1 MNLSAGEEFHWNISQ
16 DRGVCKERLSHS
28 VRAKLNLPCK
38 DPYVTRKGVSMND
51 TCLRTMLCKSCNQSK
66 KEKRVWY
73 RLRCICLGHSVPSV
87 SIYWQTQRY
96 VSDIG
101 ASHIIPGWMAC
112 SALLPYLVVQARTMY
127 MNQYLQM
134 KCRKVVFFWL
144 LSPLVTKI
152 KSILNPETTF
162 WAQLSLERPQ
172 LSDCVFCGILQESQI
187 QHLQS

>member
-1 MNLSAGEEFHWNISQ
+1 
-16 DRGVCKERLSHS
+16 
-28 VRAKLNLPCK
+28 
-38 DPYVTRKGVSMND
+38 
-51 TCLRTMLCKSCNQSK
+51 MLCKSCNQSK
-66 KEKRVWY
+66 KKRVWY

-134 KCRKVVFFWL
+134 KCRKVVFFWW

-152 KSILNPETTF
+152 KSILNLETTF

-172 LSDCVFCGILQESQI
+172 LSDCGFLWHFTRKSNSTFEKLILRLFLENSANLKFRWQVLFNQQFLEENINTSY
-187 QHLQS
+187 LWWKYK